1 MNAGPE
7 VDRLVAIK
15 VMGWK
20 PHPDPRRC
28 LDVVTDGGF
37 RTCHPGAFGD
47 VTFCP
52 STDIAHA
59 WEVVEHMATKGMAL
73 TINGGNAGFL
83 CFFYHR
89 GEVLDGGVMTFPLV
103 TDGHAEAAT
112 APLAICLAALQA
124 VGWKP

>member
-1 MNAGPE
+1 MSMQPGPE
-7 VDRLVAIK
+7 VDRLVVEK
-15 VMGWK
+15 VFGWRVE
-20 PHPDPRRC
+20 HANAAGVCVHGRYEEMS
-28 LDVVTDGGF
+28 
-37 RTCHPGAFGD
+37 
-47 VTFCP
+47 P
-52 STDIAHA
+52 STNIAHA

-112 APLAICLAALQA
+112 APLAICRAALKA
-124 VGWKP
+124 SGFNA